1 MNTDHPDA
9 LICPE
14 TAMPFFF
21 QDDALLSDELRAFA
35 RETATPLL
43 FGGPAY
49 GLRQPGL
56 TPLHNRAFFLDA
68 QGRNAGRY
76 DKEHLVPFGEY
87 LPPGLDSPLFAS
99 LFQGLG
105 GSPPALLC
113 RPSVCLCPTA
123 GARPCSARSSVTRPC
138 FPNWPATAWPR
149 EPKF

>member
-1 MNTDHPDA
+1 MNKYLALSGRAVNTDHPDA
-9 LICPE
+9 LIWPE

-76 DKEHLVPFGEY
+76 DKEHLAPLRRISAAGTRFPPVR
-87 LPPGLDSPLFAS
+87 LPAPGLGRVHP
-99 LFQGLG
+99 
-105 GSPPALLC
+105 
-113 RPSVCLCPTA
+113 R
-123 GARPCSARSSVTRPC
+123 RSSAAPPSASVRRPGRGH
-138 FPNWPATAWPR
+138 ARRAHLL
-149 EPKF
+149 